1 MLRDRSLRN
10 LFRDHDLFFRDG
22 LPGLRIHDR
31 DDCGKV
37 SVHRAAERYTALYS
51 RKRRD
56 LHPHIGLRPVVPQ
69 EIQMISPALGERG
82 GIKEFKDIPFHIS
95 HANRS
100 VDEADDFCSD
110 RRRAVR
116 IEHAVHA
123 EVPVMLPLAVI
134 ASVGITSVLMEY
146 GVIHHLPDTSAH
158 QIVIVIDFLPVRF
171 RIAGTDSHRVG
182 ILTHKV
188 RPVIQALHL
197 SSVLTGPVHHIH
209 ARIHLAAHIVSL
221 PLTVDRALVVDRN
234 IRLRSQVVVHCIR
247 IVITA
252 RLVAE
257 GPHNYGS
264 IGMELIAL
272 VQTLNA
278 VHVTGLPLRIVAY
291 GIVGGRE
298 LHDDRSV
305 GLQIIFIHNI
315 YTHLVSHLQ
324 KERVRR
330 IVRCPD
336 RINIKFLAQSH
347 IALDLIRRQGV
358 SVSRTRVMVIYTLEL
373 DLMTVQIEYIL
384 MDLHRLKAD
393 SLLNAGCRCLKI
405 YIIEDRIFGTPFSH
419 IEVFKCDRS
428 ALPICPNSLASRD
441 PVAFKRKCHVR
452 IGQSLRGELQAV
464 FARSFLRHRIK
475 IPEIGRLGDSEQ
487 NISENT
493 VVAEHILALQIGAC
507 APAVYH
513 CQKLILTLFEI
524 PGQIE
529 FRSVVSALGV
539 TYKGSV
545 HIEIKAAR
553 YAQEGD
559 DIILLI
565 ILNLDLFAVYADKIV
580 FFARVFI
587 PKRHLLV
594 HAHDR
599 EYLSYLLL
607 SRYDRRMV
615 GELVADIHI
624 ERMIVA
630 AELPAGRN
638 IDRVK
643 FHVIRI
649 QEIGQFC
656 RSRIE
661 PEVPVTVQT
670 LYFFR
675 LIALI
680 FERDPIRSFPG
691 GIRNEVASAGKLI
704 FLDCIKIAV
713 IALIQIIFHDDLLCC
728 HTVPLTDAFCDYRYP
743 EYTDSALIAGCIK
756 TMKLLYTK
764 TGRVD
769 TSIFL
774 SYTKD
779 TVFMDT
785 VSQGIQNPMR
795 TGFGTKHPM
804 RAGFPLSPE
813 TNFLRKQKHFIET
826 Y

>member
-1 MLRDRSLRN
+1 M
-10 LFRDHDLFFRDG
+10 
-22 LPGLRIHDR
+22 
-31 DDCGKV
+31 
-37 SVHRAAERYTALYS
+37 
-51 RKRRD
+51 
-56 LHPHIGLRPVVPQ
+56 
-69 EIQMISPALGERG
+69 
-82 GIKEFKDIPFHIS
+82 
-95 HANRS
+95 
-100 VDEADDFCSD
+100 
-110 RRRAVR
+110 
-116 IEHAVHA
+116 
-123 EVPVMLPLAVI
+123 
-134 ASVGITSVLMEY
+134 
-146 GVIHHLPDTSAH
+146 
-158 QIVIVIDFLPVRF
+158 
-171 RIAGTDSHRVG
+171 G

-209 ARIHLAAHIVSL
+209 ARIHLAAHIVRL

-252 RLVAE
+252 RLVAK

-264 IGMELIAL
+264 IGVELIAL
-272 VQTLNA
+272 IQTLNA

-291 GIVGGRE
+291 GIVGGRK
-298 LHDDRSV
+298 LHDDRSM

-336 RINIKFLAQSH
+336 RINIEFPAQSH

-358 SVSRTRVMVIYTLEL
+358 SVGRTRVMVIYALEL

-405 YIIEDRIFGTPFSH
+405 YIVEDRIFGAPFSH

-428 ALPICPNSLASRD
+428 ALLICPDSLSSGYPIALED
-441 PVAFKRKCHVR
+441 KCHVR
-452 IGQSLRGELQAV
+452 IGQSLGGELQAV
-464 FARSFLRHRIK
+464 FARIFLRHRIK

-493 VVAEHILALQIGAC
+493 VIAEHILTLQIGAC

-513 CQKLILTLFEI
+513 CHELILTLFEI

-539 TYKGSV
+539 ADKGSV
-545 HIEIKAAR
+545 HIEIQAAGH
-553 YAQEGD
+553 AQKGD
-559 DIILLI
+559 NIILI
-565 ILNLDLFAVYADKIV
+565 IVLYLDLFAVYADKIV

-587 PKRHLLV
+587 SKGQLLV

-599 EYLSYLLL
+599 EYLSYLFLPG
-607 SRYDRRMV
+607 YDRRMI
-615 GELVADIHI
+615 GELVADIHV
-624 ERMIVA
+624 EGMIVA
-630 AELPAGRN
+630 TELPAGRN

-643 FHVIRI
+643 FHVIRV
-649 QEIGQFC
+649 QDIGQFC

-661 PEVPVTVQT
+661 PEIPVTVQT

-675 LIALI
+675 LIALLL
-680 FERDPIRSFPG
+680 ERDPIRPFPG
-691 GIRNEVASAGKLI
+691 RIRNKVAPAGKLI

-743 EYTDSALIAGCIK
+743 EHTDYALIACRIES
-756 TMKLLYTK
+756 MKLLYTK

-779 TVFMDT
+779 TVFKCT
-785 VSQGIQNPMR
+785 APQGV
-795 TGFGTKHPM
+795 
-804 RAGFPLSPE
+804 
-813 TNFLRKQKHFIET
+813 
-826 Y
+826 